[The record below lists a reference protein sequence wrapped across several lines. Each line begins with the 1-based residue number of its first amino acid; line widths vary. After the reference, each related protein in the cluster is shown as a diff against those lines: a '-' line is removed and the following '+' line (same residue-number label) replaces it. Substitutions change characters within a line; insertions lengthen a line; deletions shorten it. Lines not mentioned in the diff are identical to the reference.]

1 MEVKGKA
8 VARGTDGGPGIVE
21 AHDIGERKAGTS
33 KGLLKIEQLQVDS
46 FGMKVGWKGP
56 QFIEFGGKSSY
67 VQDKVVN

>member
-56 QFIEFGGKSSY
+56 
-67 VQDKVVN
+67 